1 MEAPD
6 LGPACGVEE
15 AGPGKKFVFCTLPA
29 RGVPDSTRWAYELE
43 TVDGGTRVTES
54 YEIVDALPR
63 WIQSSAV
70 ATLLPHHFDM
80 RPHMARTLAA
90 GQAWAG
96 TRRRADDMRR
106 LSRSVARA

>member
-1 MEAPD
+1 M
-6 LGPACGVEE
+6 VEE
-15 AGPGKKFVFCTLPA
+15 AELGKRFVFRTLPTGA
-29 RGVPDSTRWAYELE
+29 VSDSTRRAYEFE
-43 TVDGGTRVTES
+43 AVDGGTRVTES
-54 YEIVDALPR
+54 YEIVTALPV
-63 WIQSSAV
+63 WVQSGFIRH
-70 ATLLPHHFDM
+70 LMPHHFDM